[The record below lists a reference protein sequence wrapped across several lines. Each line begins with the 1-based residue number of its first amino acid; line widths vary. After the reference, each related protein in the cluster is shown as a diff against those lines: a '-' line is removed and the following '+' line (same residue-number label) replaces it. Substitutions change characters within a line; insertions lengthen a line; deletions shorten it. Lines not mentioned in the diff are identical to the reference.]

1 MGETPVDG
9 VIVLLW
15 FLALAA
21 VGAISQRQHRSQWLW
36 VLATVVLGPIAI
48 VLLLALPSKAPAIA
62 TLPTE
67 RLAPVTPS

>member
-1 MGETPVDG
+1 MEQTPVDG

-21 VGAISQRQHRSQWLW
+21 VGAVSQRKHRSQWLW
-36 VLATVVLGPIAI
+36 VFATIVLGPIAI

-62 TLPTE
+62 TLPSE
-67 RLAPVTPS
+67 PLAPVTPS